1 MGDIFLYTQQN
12 TLEPKLLITAAAPQN
27 ISTVRYMI
35 GLLSNVKFT
44 TYIWFFNENEE

>member
-27 ISTVRYMI
+27 ISTVPTVHDRPP
-35 GLLSNVKFT
+35 
-44 TYIWFFNENEE
+44 